1 MFQSWLGKCFTL
13 RGQDV
18 LSIGWDL
25 GRVNLLDVVHI
36 NLVVVVVL
44 RNEWRYSLFRF
55 LLRRRESGEV
65 ISRVVRLKLAAF
77 VRFCYVAAQRRTT
90 SARRASGIWLGLS
103 MPGLPP
109 VSDEAIDGQW
119 PRTT

>member
-1 MFQSWLGKCFTL
+1 MFQSWLGKCCTL

-65 ISRVVRLKLAAF
+65 ISRVVRLQLAAF

-90 SARRASGIWLGLS
+90 SARRASGICFGLS

-109 VSDEAIDGQW
+109 VSDEPIDGQW